1 MGDEFKIEG
10 KYCLV
15 CLLCFFFFF
24 LHMLLIPFNVEKE
37 AHAFVP
43 AGSGGS
49 CTHSGRKYL

>member
-1 MGDEFKIEG
+1 MNLKLKESTVWFV
-10 KYCLV
+10 YCD
-15 CLLCFFFFF
+15 FFF
-24 LHMLLIPFNVEKE
+24 LHMLLISFNVEKE